1 MLKNWK
7 LYVYFLLTYIAMQ
20 VGSVY
25 LAKFLIGY
33 LNTKPS
39 FEELQATYHG
49 FAWSLFIVNT
59 IAAIIFL
66 ILIGRNKKFMHVFK
80 GKKASIGSI
89 ILWGVLG
96 FFLAMGGQMLAASI
110 ESLFGVTPG
119 SDNTALLTDIAKTSP
134 IVIISMV
141 LFAPLLEEIVF
152 RRVIFGGIYM
162 RSNFWI
168 ATIASA
174 LVFAAV
180 HNELEHLLIY
190 TMPALVFA
198 YLYYRTKS
206 ILTPIIAHGLM
217 NGFVVVVQLNYDK
230 LQRYLEEAEKMR
242 QAFLVFLQ

>member
-1 MLKNWK
+1 
-7 LYVYFLLTYIAMQ
+7 MQ

-25 LAKFLIGY
+25 LAELLIGY
-33 LNTKPS
+33 MKSKPGLQ
-39 FEELQATYHG
+39 ELQATYHG

-66 ILIGRNKKFMHVFK
+66 VLIARNKKFMQVFK

-89 ILWGVLG
+89 ILWGVIG

-110 ESLFGVTPG
+110 ESMFGVTPG

-141 LFAPLLEEIVF
+141 LFAPLLEELVF

-162 RSNFWI
+162 KTNFWI
-168 ATIASA
+168 ATLVSA
-174 LVFAAV
+174 VVFAAV

-206 ILTPIIAHGLM
+206 ILTPMIAHGLM

-230 LQRYLEEAEKMR
+230 LQRYIEEMEKVK
-242 QAFLVFLQ
+242 QAVIIFIQ

>member
-1 MLKNWK
+1 MKNWK
-7 LYVYFLLTYIAMQ
+7 LYIYFVLVYIAMQ
-20 VGSVY
+20 VSSVY

-33 LNTKPS
+33 LNNKPTM
-39 FEELQATYHG
+39 EELEATYHG

-66 ILIGRNKKFMHVFK
+66 VLIARNKKFMQVFK

-89 ILWGVLG
+89 ILWGVIG

-110 ESLFGVTPG
+110 ESMFGVTPG

-141 LFAPLLEEIVF
+141 LFAPLLEELVF

-162 RSNFWI
+162 KSNFWI
-168 ATIASA
+168 ATIVSA
-174 LVFAAV
+174 VVFAAV
-180 HNELEHLLIY
+180 HNELEHLFIY

-206 ILTPIIAHGLM
+206 ILTPMIAHGLM
-217 NGFVVVVQLNYDK
+217 NSFVVIVQLNYDK
-230 LQRYLEEAEKMR
+230 FLKFIEEMENVK
-242 QAFLVFLQ
+242 QAMIIFIQ

>member
-1 MLKNWK
+1 MKNWK
-7 LYVYFLLTYIAMQ
+7 MYIYLLLTYIAMQ
-20 VGSVY
+20 VGSIY
-25 LAKFLIGY
+25 LAEFLIDY
-33 LNTKPS
+33 LTSKPGS
-39 FEELQATYHG
+39 QELQATYHG
-49 FAWSLFIVNT
+49 FAWSLFVVNT

-66 ILIGRNKKFMHVFK
+66 LLIAKNKKFMQVFK
-80 GKKASIGSI
+80 GKRASIGSI
-89 ILWGVLG
+89 ILWGIIG

-110 ESLFGVTPG
+110 ESMFGVTPG
-119 SDNTALLTDIAKTSP
+119 SDNTAMLTDIAKTSP

-152 RRVIFGGIYM
+152 RRVVFGGIYM
-162 RSNFWI
+162 KTNFWI

-206 ILTPIIAHGLM
+206 ILTPMIAHGLM
-217 NGFVVVVQLNYDK
+217 NGFVVILQLNHEK
-230 LQRYLEEAEKMR
+230 IQRYIEKMEKVR
-242 QAFLVFLQ
+242 QAIIIFLQ

>member
-1 MLKNWK
+1 MKNWK
-7 LYVYFLLTYIAMQ
+7 MYIYLLLTYIAMQ

-25 LAKFLIGY
+25 LAELLIGY
-33 LNTKPS
+33 MKSKPGLQ
-39 FEELQATYHG
+39 ELQATYHG

-66 ILIGRNKKFMHVFK
+66 VLIARNKKFMQVFK

-89 ILWGVLG
+89 FLWGIIG

-110 ESLFGVTPG
+110 ESMFGVTPG

-141 LFAPLLEEIVF
+141 LFAPLLEELVF

-162 RSNFWI
+162 KTNFWV
-168 ATIASA
+168 ATLVSA
-174 LVFAAV
+174 VVFAAV

-206 ILTPIIAHGLM
+206 ILTPMIAHGLM

-230 LQRYLEEAEKMR
+230 LQRYIEEMEKVK
-242 QAFLVFLQ
+242 QAVIIFIQ

>member
-1 MLKNWK
+1 MKNWK
-7 LYVYFLLTYIAMQ
+7 LYIYFVLVYIAMQ
-20 VGSVY
+20 VSSIY
-25 LAKFLIGY
+25 LAQFLIGY
-33 LNTKPS
+33 LNNKPTM
-39 FEELQATYHG
+39 EELDATYHG

-66 ILIGRNKKFMHVFK
+66 VLIARNKKFMQVFK

-110 ESLFGVTPG
+110 ESMFGVTPG

-141 LFAPLLEEIVF
+141 LFAPLLEELVF

-162 RSNFWI
+162 KTNFWI
-168 ATIASA
+168 ATLVSA
-174 LVFAAV
+174 VVFAAV

-206 ILTPIIAHGLM
+206 ILTPMIAHGLM

-230 LQRYLEEAEKMR
+230 FLKFIEEMENVK
-242 QAFLVFLQ
+242 QAVIIFIQ

>member
-1 MLKNWK
+1 MKNWK
-7 LYVYFLLTYIAMQ
+7 MYIYLLLTYIAMQ

-25 LAKFLIGY
+25 LAELLIGY
-33 LNTKPS
+33 MKSKPGLQ
-39 FEELQATYHG
+39 ELQATYHG

-66 ILIGRNKKFMHVFK
+66 VLIARNKKFMQVFK

-89 ILWGVLG
+89 ILWGVIG

-110 ESLFGVTPG
+110 ESMFGVTPG

-141 LFAPLLEEIVF
+141 LFAPLLEELVF

-162 RSNFWI
+162 KTNFWI
-168 ATIASA
+168 ATLVSA
-174 LVFAAV
+174 VVFAAV

-206 ILTPIIAHGLM
+206 ILTPMIAHGLM

-230 LQRYLEEAEKMR
+230 LQRYIEEMEKVK
-242 QAFLVFLQ
+242 QAVIIFIQ

>member
-1 MLKNWK
+1 
-7 LYVYFLLTYIAMQ
+7 MQ
-20 VGSVY
+20 VGSIY
-25 LAKFLIGY
+25 LAELLIGY
-33 LNTKPS
+33 MKSKPGLQ
-39 FEELQATYHG
+39 ELQATYHG

-66 ILIGRNKKFMHVFK
+66 VLIARNKKFMQVFK
-80 GKKASIGSI
+80 GKKASVGSI
-89 ILWGVLG
+89 ILWGVIG

-110 ESLFGVTPG
+110 ESMFGVTPG

-141 LFAPLLEEIVF
+141 LFAPLLEELVF

-162 RSNFWI
+162 KTNFWI
-168 ATIASA
+168 ATLVSA
-174 LVFAAV
+174 VVFAAV

-206 ILTPIIAHGLM
+206 ILTPMIAHGLM

-230 LQRYLEEAEKMR
+230 LQRYIEEMEKVK
-242 QAFLVFLQ
+242 QAVIIFIQ

>member
-1 MLKNWK
+1 MKNWK
-7 LYVYFLLTYIAMQ
+7 MYIYLLLTYIAMQ

-25 LAKFLIGY
+25 LAELLIGY
-33 LNTKPS
+33 MKSKPGLQ
-39 FEELQATYHG
+39 ELQATYHG

-66 ILIGRNKKFMHVFK
+66 VLIARNKKFMQVFK

-89 ILWGVLG
+89 FLWGIIG

-110 ESLFGVTPG
+110 ESMFGVTPG

-141 LFAPLLEEIVF
+141 LFAPLLEELVF

-162 RSNFWI
+162 KTNFWI
-168 ATIASA
+168 ATLVSA
-174 LVFAAV
+174 VVFAAV

-206 ILTPIIAHGLM
+206 ILTPMIAHGLM

-230 LQRYLEEAEKMR
+230 LQRYIEEMEKVK
-242 QAFLVFLQ
+242 QAVIIFIQ

>member
-1 MLKNWK
+1 MKNWK
-7 LYVYFLLTYIAMQ
+7 MYIYLLLTYIAMQ
-20 VGSVY
+20 VGSIY
-25 LAKFLIGY
+25 LAELLIGY
-33 LNTKPS
+33 MKSKPGLQ
-39 FEELQATYHG
+39 ELQATYHG

-66 ILIGRNKKFMHVFK
+66 VLIARNKKFMQVFK
-80 GKKASIGSI
+80 GKKASVGSI
-89 ILWGVLG
+89 ILWGVIG

-110 ESLFGVTPG
+110 ESMFGVTPG

-141 LFAPLLEEIVF
+141 LFAPLLEELVF

-162 RSNFWI
+162 KTNFWI
-168 ATIASA
+168 ATLVSA
-174 LVFAAV
+174 VVFAAV

-206 ILTPIIAHGLM
+206 ILTPMIAHGLM

-230 LQRYLEEAEKMR
+230 LQRYIEEMEKVK
-242 QAFLVFLQ
+242 QAVIIFIQ